1 LLWGGASLASGQSTD
16 QIRIVGIMRASSFER
31 DDSSIQIMR
40 RELES
45 LGYTEGRDFRF
56 EQLSARNQAER
67 MAAVAQ
73 ELVRRKVDV
82 IVATT
87 AAAAQAAKEA
97 TSTIPIVMIAYDR
110 DPVTAGLVRSLARPG
125 GNVTGL
131 SSLQLNLIGKR
142 LELLKEMLPALSKVA
157 VVHDA
162 ATRRFPE
169 GIDAAA
175 RAAGVRVQRIDVR
188 WPEDIERAFRPASMN
203 ADAVMVLFSS
213 MLHTNRARIA
223 AAAVK
228 AGMPTMCQELS
239 FVEAGALMSYAPD
252 RSAVLARVV
261 YMIDRLFKG
270 AKPSELPVEQ
280 AAKFVLA
287 VNQGTAKKL
296 GIAIPDSILL
306 RADEV
311 IR

>member
-1 LLWGGASLASGQSTD
+1 
-16 QIRIVGIMRASSFER
+16 
-31 DDSSIQIMR
+31 
-40 RELES
+40 
-45 LGYTEGRDFRF
+45 
-56 EQLSARNQAER
+56 
-67 MAAVAQ
+67 
-73 ELVRRKVDV
+73 
-82 IVATT
+82 
-87 AAAAQAAKEA
+87 
-97 TSTIPIVMIAYDR
+97 
-110 DPVTAGLVRSLARPG
+110 
-125 GNVTGL
+125 
-131 SSLQLNLIGKR
+131 
-142 LELLKEMLPALSKVA
+142 
-157 VVHDA
+157 
-162 ATRRFPE
+162 
-169 GIDAAA
+169 
-175 RAAGVRVQRIDVR
+175 VQRIDVR

-223 AAAVK
+223 AVALK
-228 AGMPTMCQELS
+228 TGMPTMCLLS
-239 FVEAGALMSYAPD
+239 FVQAGALVSYAPD

>member
-1 LLWGGASLASGQSTD
+1 
-16 QIRIVGIMRASSFER
+16 V
-31 DDSSIQIMR
+31 
-40 RELES
+40 
-45 LGYTEGRDFRF
+45 
-56 EQLSARNQAER
+56 AR
-67 MAAVAQ
+67 
-73 ELVRRKVDV
+73 ELVRPEVDV

-110 DPVTAGLVRSLARPG
+110 DPVAAGLVRSLARPG